1 MKKIIISIIM
11 LLTVEAAFS
20 QTYEQVMSAIEQN
33 NTTLKS
39 LRAQADAQK
48 LECRKDI
55 HLDNPEVE
63 FGYLWGSPADIG
75 NRVDLNVTQ
84 SFDFPTTYY
93 FKRKIAEGQ
102 GAQADLEFSVQRRK
116 VLLEAAEQWTNLVY
130 FNKLD
135 KEYAFQ
141 LENAESLM
149 AAYQRMFDAGEV
161 GILELNK
168 AKLNLLTVR
177 KDYENN
183 QIERTA
189 ALAELVRL
197 NGGNAVV
204 VSDVDYPAYVIPSEF
219 STWYASVE
227 NANPML
233 QSIELQ
239 QEINRYQVQLSKS
252 LWAPKFTV
260 GYNSERV
267 LGTTL
272 QGVGVGLSLPLWQN
286 RYAVKSAKAELLAL
300 QSAEVDAKSHYAS
313 TMKIKYEQAISLQK
327 LYADYQEIF
336 ATVNSDALLTKAL
349 ENGQI
354 TLIEYLMERS
364 VYREALRQA
373 LESERDMHLAIC
385 ELRAYEH

>member
-313 TMKIKYEQAISLQK
+313 TMKIKYEQAVSLQK

>member
-252 LWAPKFTV
+252 LWTPKFTV

-313 TMKIKYEQAISLQK
+313 TMKIKYEQAVSLQK

>member
-177 KDYENN
+177 RDYENN

-313 TMKIKYEQAISLQK
+313 TMKIKYEQAVSLQK

-373 LESERDMHLAIC
+373 LESERDMHMAIC

>member
-227 NANPML
+227 NANPMM

-313 TMKIKYEQAISLQK
+313 TMKIKYEQAVSLQK

-373 LESERDMHLAIC
+373 LESERDMHMAIC

>member
-313 TMKIKYEQAISLQK
+313 TMKIKYEQAVRLQK

>member
-1 MKKIIISIIM
+1 M

-313 TMKIKYEQAISLQK
+313 TMKIKYEQAVSLQK

>member
-313 TMKIKYEQAISLQK
+313 TMKIKYEQAVSLQK

-336 ATVNSDALLTKAL
+336 ATVNSDALLTKDL

>member
-161 GILELNK
+161 GVLELNK

-313 TMKIKYEQAISLQK
+313 TMKIKYEQAVSLQK